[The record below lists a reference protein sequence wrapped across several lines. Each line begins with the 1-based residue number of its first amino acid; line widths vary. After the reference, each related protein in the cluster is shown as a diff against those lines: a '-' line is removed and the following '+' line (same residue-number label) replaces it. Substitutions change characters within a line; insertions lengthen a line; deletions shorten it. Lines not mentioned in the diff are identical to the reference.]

1 MRSIGTVHRW
11 SRMAITLT
19 VLLLITASLPVFSQQ
34 IKIQENSPA
43 IKVKYLQGSKDALL
57 FNLKYDNL
65 SGNKFNLMVLG
76 ESGEVLFQKNYSGRK
91 LRKKIRLTRLT
102 DTQGVIFLI
111 RPAQES
117 MQLSCTVQ
125 VPRKVEDLPSETE
138 N

>member
-1 MRSIGTVHRW
+1 
-11 SRMAITLT
+11 MAITLT
-19 VLLLITASLPVFSQQ
+19 VLLLVTVSLPVFSQQ
-34 IKIQENSPA
+34 IKVQENSPA

-76 ESGEVLFQKNYSGRK
+76 EGGEVLFQKNYSGRK

-102 DTQGVIFLI
+102 DTEGVIFLI

-117 MQLSCTVQ
+117 LQLSCTVK
-125 VPRKVEDLPSETE
+125 VPSKAEDRPSETE

>member
-1 MRSIGTVHRW
+1 MRSIGTVDRW

-19 VLLLITASLPVFSQQ
+19 VLLLITASLPVLSQQ

-76 ESGEVLFQKNYSGRK
+76 ESGEVLFQKNYSGKK

-102 DTQGVIFLI
+102 DTQGVIFVI

>member
-1 MRSIGTVHRW
+1 MHSIGISGRLGH
-11 SRMAITLT
+11 MAITLT
-19 VLLLITASLPVFSQQ
+19 VLLLISASIPAFSQQ
-34 IKIQENSPA
+34 IKVQENSPA

-76 ESGEVLFQKNYSGRK
+76 EGGEVLFQKNYSGKK

-102 DTQGVIFLI
+102 DTEGVIFLI
-111 RPAQES
+111 RPAQEFL
-117 MQLSCTVQ
+117 QLSCTVK
-125 VPRKVEDLPSETE
+125 VPSKVQDLPSALE